1 MAPTPMPLRCTVVDT
16 LQGCLTH
23 NKMPTPLGPPK
34 DPRYRATV
42 GSYRVAFSYEL
53 GIPVGVTTPGVSVK
67 VKVLKK
73 RGSSSNG
80 SNANGSKTNG

>member
-1 MAPTPMPLRCTVVDT
+1 MAPTPMPLHSTVVDT
-16 LQGCLTH
+16 LQGYLAH
-23 NKMPTPLGPPK
+23 QEMPTPQRPPW
-34 DPRYRATV
+34 DPRNRATV
-42 GSYRVAFSYEL
+42 GSYRVAVSYEL

-80 SNANGSKTNG
+80 SKTNG